1 MVPLIIFRKFCQKF
15 WLSSKMIFIGPVI
28 SRLALVSA
36 NQLQTLF
43 VLFSVFLRDSNELE
57 LRLKKIIAI
66 ATYQKLEKADARDNH
81 IIQRFLSM

>member
-1 MVPLIIFRKFCQKF
+1 
-15 WLSSKMIFIGPVI
+15 MIFIGPVI

-57 LRLKKIIAI
+57 LREKKKKKIAI

-81 IIQRFLSM
+81 IILRFLSM